1 MRRHAHA
8 NPIVWGAD
16 IDLIRA
22 NVRFWP
28 LADIP
33 SCTAHVCFRG
43 QSGHGLLRNFA
54 FAVAIGS
61 KADMPCCAAYVCF

>member
-28 LADIP
+28 
-33 SCTAHVCFRG
+33 
-43 QSGHGLLRNFA
+43 
-54 FAVAIGS
+54 
-61 KADMPCCAAYVCF
+61 KADSLAPSSNQFAAAIKATLPRNQLIVLNLTISRWIRTP

>member
-22 NVRFWP
+22 NVRLWP
-28 LADIP
+28 
-33 SCTAHVCFRG
+33 
-43 QSGHGLLRNFA
+43 
-54 FAVAIGS
+54 
-61 KADMPCCAAYVCF
+61 KAEMR

>member
-8 NPIVWGAD
+8 NLIVWGAD

-28 LADIP
+28 IADILVAP
-33 SCTAHVCFRG
+33 HMS
-43 QSGHGLLRNFA
+43 A
-54 FAVAIGS
+54 FGG
-61 KADMPCCAAYVCF
+61 KADIDCSTNIR